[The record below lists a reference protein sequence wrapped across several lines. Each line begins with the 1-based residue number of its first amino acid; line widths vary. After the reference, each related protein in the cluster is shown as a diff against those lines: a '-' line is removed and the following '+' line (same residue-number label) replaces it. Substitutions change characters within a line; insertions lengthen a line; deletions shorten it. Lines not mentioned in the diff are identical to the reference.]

1 MLSWKKIED
10 LDLKEMAAKT
20 KIELDFLKALAK
32 KDFATLNRF
41 NVHGFIKILS
51 REYELDF
58 TDFNEE
64 FETYLS
70 ENNLNDAATKPK
82 MITPK
87 LDAYTQKSTSFAS
100 FVVII
105 LILALIGFGIYYFD
119 HIKSFFQDEQN
130 NSSVTVVDI
139 IGQAQTNL
147 KALENNVV
155 VIDNQAEENNTEAN
169 LTQVQETVQDLDLNN
184 TKKEVKQI
192 STIENNT
199 KKEVKQISTIENNTS
214 IKEENLSKN
223 DSLAKINQE
232 NTQILKPLNKEAHF
246 KASGKIWV
254 GLIDLSNYKK
264 TSLVKEND
272 FNLSLEVN
280 RLVLTGAAALSVFD
294 ENGKEQKFPAGNSK
308 RFLIK
313 DGKITSISIAEFMKL
328 NKGKEW

>member
-1 MLSWKKIED
+1 MLNWKKIED
-10 LDLKEMAAKT
+10 LNLKEVAART
-20 KIELDFLKALAK
+20 KIESEFLEALVK

-41 NVHGFIKILS
+41 NVRGFVKILS

-64 FETYLS
+64 FETYLN
-70 ENNLNDAATKPK
+70 ENNLNDTTTKPK

-87 LDAYTQKSTSFAS
+87 LDAYSQKSTSFVS
-100 FVVII
+100 FIIIVII
-105 LILALIGFGIYYFD
+105 IALIGFGIYYFD
-119 HIKSFFQDEQN
+119 YIKSFFQKDQN
-130 NSSVTVVDI
+130 NSSAAVVDI
-139 IGQAQTNL
+139 IGKAQSNL

-155 VIDNQAEENNTEAN
+155 VIDNQAEENETEAN
-169 LTQVQETVQDLDLNN
+169 LTQIQNTELNN
-184 TKKEVKQI
+184 TKEEIKQI
-192 STIENNT
+192 STTPNNT
-199 KKEVKQISTIENNTS
+199 NAN
-214 IKEENLSKN
+214 EENLSTN
-223 DSLAKINQE
+223 DSLATTNQE
-232 NTQILKPLNKEAHF
+232 VAEVSKALNKEAHF
-246 KASGKIWV
+246 KASGKIWI
-254 GLIDLSNYKK
+254 GLIDLSNYRK

-313 DGKITSISIAEFMKL
+313 DGKITSISAAEFMKL

>member
-105 LILALIGFGIYYFD
+105 LILALISFGIYYFD

-155 VIDNQAEENNTEAN
+155 VIDNQAEENNTESN

-199 KKEVKQISTIENNTS
+199 S
-214 IKEENLSKN
+214 IKEENLNKN

-254 GLIDLSNYKK
+254 GLIDLSNYRK

-313 DGKITSISIAEFMKL
+313 DGKITSISVAEFMKL

>member
-199 KKEVKQISTIENNTS
+199 S

-254 GLIDLSNYKK
+254 GLIDLSNYRK

-294 ENGKEQKFPAGNSK
+294 ESGKEQKFPAGNSK

-313 DGKITSISIAEFMKL
+313 DGKITSISVAEFMKL

>member
-1 MLSWKKIED
+1 MLNWKKIED
-10 LDLKEMAAKT
+10 LNLKEVAART
-20 KIELDFLKALAK
+20 KIELDFLEALVK

-41 NVHGFIKILS
+41 NVRGFVKILS

-64 FETYLS
+64 FETYLN
-70 ENNLNDAATKPK
+70 ENNLNDITTKPK

-87 LDAYTQKSTSFAS
+87 LDVYSQKSTSFVS
-100 FVVII
+100 FIIIVII
-105 LILALIGFGIYYFD
+105 IALIGFGIYYFD
-119 HIKSFFQDEQN
+119 YIKSFFQKDQN
-130 NSSVTVVDI
+130 NSSAAVVDI
-139 IGQAQTNL
+139 IGKAQSNL

-155 VIDNQAEENNTEAN
+155 VIDNQAEENETEAN
-169 LTQVQETVQDLDLNN
+169 LTQIQNTELNN
-184 TKKEVKQI
+184 TKEEIKQI
-192 STIENNT
+192 STTPNNT
-199 KKEVKQISTIENNTS
+199 NAN
-214 IKEENLSKN
+214 EENLSTN
-223 DSLAKINQE
+223 DSLATTNQE
-232 NTQILKPLNKEAHF
+232 VAEVSKALNKEAHF
-246 KASGKIWV
+246 KASGKIWI
-254 GLIDLSNYKK
+254 GLIDLSNYRK

-313 DGKITSISIAEFMKL
+313 DGKITSISAAEFMKL

>member
-1 MLSWKKIED
+1 MLNWKKIED
-10 LDLKEMAAKT
+10 LNLKEVAART
-20 KIELDFLKALAK
+20 KIELEFLEALVK

-41 NVHGFIKILS
+41 NVRGFVKILS

-64 FETYLS
+64 FETYLN
-70 ENNLNDAATKPK
+70 ENNLNDTTTKPK

-87 LDAYTQKSTSFAS
+87 LDAYSQKSTSFVS
-100 FVVII
+100 FIIIVII
-105 LILALIGFGIYYFD
+105 IALIGFGIYYFD
-119 HIKSFFQDEQN
+119 YIKSFFQKDQS
-130 NSSVTVVDI
+130 NSSAAVVDI
-139 IGQAQTNL
+139 IGKAQSNL

-155 VIDNQAEENNTEAN
+155 VIDNQAEENETEAN
-169 LTQVQETVQDLDLNN
+169 LTQIQNTELNN
-184 TKKEVKQI
+184 TKEEIKQI
-192 STIENNT
+192 STTPNNT
-199 KKEVKQISTIENNTS
+199 NAN
-214 IKEENLSKN
+214 EENLSTN
-223 DSLAKINQE
+223 DSLATTNQE
-232 NTQILKPLNKEAHF
+232 VAEVSKALNKEAHF
-246 KASGKIWV
+246 KASGKIWI
-254 GLIDLSNYKK
+254 GLIDLSNYRK

-313 DGKITSISIAEFMKL
+313 DGKITSISAAEFMKL

>member
-105 LILALIGFGIYYFD
+105 LILVLIGFGIYYFD

-199 KKEVKQISTIENNTS
+199 S

-254 GLIDLSNYKK
+254 GLIDLSNYRK

-280 RLVLTGAAALSVFD
+280 RLVLTGAAALSIFD
-294 ENGKEQKFPAGNSK
+294 ESGKEQKFPAGNSK

-313 DGKITSISIAEFMKL
+313 DGKITSISVAEFMKL

>member
-70 ENNLNDAATKPK
+70 ENNLNDTAKPK

-199 KKEVKQISTIENNTS
+199 S
-214 IKEENLSKN
+214 IKEENLSTN
-223 DSLAKINQE
+223 NSLAKINQE

-254 GLIDLSNYKK
+254 GLIDLSNYRK

-294 ENGKEQKFPAGNSK
+294 ESGKEQKFPAGNSK

-313 DGKITSISIAEFMKL
+313 DGKITSISVAEFMKL

>member
-1 MLSWKKIED
+1 MLNWKKIED
-10 LDLKEMAAKT
+10 LNLKEVAART
-20 KIELDFLKALAK
+20 KIELEFLETLVK

-41 NVHGFIKILS
+41 NVRGFVKILS

-64 FETYLS
+64 FETYLN
-70 ENNLNDAATKPK
+70 ENNLNDTTTKPK

-87 LDAYTQKSTSFAS
+87 LDAYSQKSTSFVS
-100 FVVII
+100 FIIIVII
-105 LILALIGFGIYYFD
+105 IALIGFGIYYFD
-119 HIKSFFQDEQN
+119 YIKSFFQKDQN
-130 NSSVTVVDI
+130 NSSAAVVDI
-139 IGQAQTNL
+139 IGKAQSNL

-155 VIDNQAEENNTEAN
+155 VIDNQAEENETEAN
-169 LTQVQETVQDLDLNN
+169 LTQIQNTELNN
-184 TKKEVKQI
+184 TKEEIKQI
-192 STIENNT
+192 STTPNNT
-199 KKEVKQISTIENNTS
+199 NAN
-214 IKEENLSKN
+214 EENLSTN
-223 DSLAKINQE
+223 DSLATTNQE
-232 NTQILKPLNKEAHF
+232 VAEVSKALNKEAHF
-246 KASGKIWV
+246 KASGKIWI
-254 GLIDLSNYKK
+254 GLIDLSNYRK

-313 DGKITSISIAEFMKL
+313 DGKITSISAAEFMKL

>member
-1 MLSWKKIED
+1 MLNWKKIED
-10 LDLKEMAAKT
+10 LNLKEVAART
-20 KIELDFLKALAK
+20 KIELEFLEALVK

-41 NVHGFIKILS
+41 NVRGLVKILS

-64 FETYLS
+64 FETYLN
-70 ENNLNDAATKPK
+70 ENNLNDTTTKPK

-87 LDAYTQKSTSFAS
+87 LDAYSQKSTSFVS
-100 FVVII
+100 FIIIVII
-105 LILALIGFGIYYFD
+105 IALIGFGIYYFD
-119 HIKSFFQDEQN
+119 YIKSFFQKDQN
-130 NSSVTVVDI
+130 NSSAAVVDI
-139 IGQAQTNL
+139 IGKAQSNL

-155 VIDNQAEENNTEAN
+155 VIDNQAEENETEAN
-169 LTQVQETVQDLDLNN
+169 LTQIQNTELNN
-184 TKKEVKQI
+184 TKEEIKQI
-192 STIENNT
+192 STTPNNT
-199 KKEVKQISTIENNTS
+199 NAN
-214 IKEENLSKN
+214 EENLSTN
-223 DSLAKINQE
+223 DSLATTNQE
-232 NTQILKPLNKEAHF
+232 VAEVSKALNKEAHF
-246 KASGKIWV
+246 KASGKIWI
-254 GLIDLSNYKK
+254 GLIDLSNYRK

-313 DGKITSISIAEFMKL
+313 DGKITSISAAEFMKL

>member
-20 KIELDFLKALAK
+20 KIELDFLKALTK

-169 LTQVQETVQDLDLNN
+169 LTQVQETAQDLDLNN
-184 TKKEVKQI
+184 TKKEA
-192 STIENNT
+192 
-199 KKEVKQISTIENNTS
+199 KQISTIENNTS
-214 IKEENLSKN
+214 IKEENLSTN
-223 DSLAKINQE
+223 NSLAKINQE

-254 GLIDLSNYKK
+254 GLIDLSNYRK

-294 ENGKEQKFPAGNSK
+294 ESGKEQKFPAGNSK

-313 DGKITSISIAEFMKL
+313 DGKITSISVAEFMKL

>member
-147 KALENNVV
+147 KALENNVI
-155 VIDNQAEENNTEAN
+155 VIDNQAEENNTESN

-199 KKEVKQISTIENNTS
+199 S
-214 IKEENLSKN
+214 IKEENLSKD

-254 GLIDLSNYKK
+254 GLIDLSNYRK

-294 ENGKEQKFPAGNSK
+294 ESGKEQKFPAGNSK

-313 DGKITSISIAEFMKL
+313 DGKITSISVAEFMKL

>member
-199 KKEVKQISTIENNTS
+199 S

-313 DGKITSISIAEFMKL
+313 DGKITSISVAEFMKL

>member
-105 LILALIGFGIYYFD
+105 LILALISFGIYYFD

-155 VIDNQAEENNTEAN
+155 VIDNQAEENNTESN

-199 KKEVKQISTIENNTS
+199 S
-214 IKEENLSKN
+214 IKEENLNKN

-254 GLIDLSNYKK
+254 GLIDLSNYRK

-294 ENGKEQKFPAGNSK
+294 ENGKEQKFLAGNSK

-313 DGKITSISIAEFMKL
+313 DGKITSISVAEFMKL

>member
-199 KKEVKQISTIENNTS
+199 S

-232 NTQILKPLNKEAHF
+232 NTQTSKPLNKEAYF

>member
-1 MLSWKKIED
+1 MLNWKKIED
-10 LDLKEMAAKT
+10 LNLKEVAART
-20 KIELDFLKALAK
+20 KIELEFLEALVK

-41 NVHGFIKILS
+41 NVRGFVKILS

-64 FETYLS
+64 FETYLN
-70 ENNLNDAATKPK
+70 ENNLNDTTTKPK

-87 LDAYTQKSTSFAS
+87 LDAYSQKSTSFVS
-100 FVVII
+100 FIIIVII
-105 LILALIGFGIYYFD
+105 IALIGFGIYYFD
-119 HIKSFFQDEQN
+119 YIKSFFQKDQN
-130 NSSVTVVDI
+130 NSSAAVVDI
-139 IGQAQTNL
+139 IGKAQSNL

-155 VIDNQAEENNTEAN
+155 VIDNQAEENETEAN
-169 LTQVQETVQDLDLNN
+169 LTQIQNTELNN
-184 TKKEVKQI
+184 TKEEIKQI
-192 STIENNT
+192 STTPNNT
-199 KKEVKQISTIENNTS
+199 NAN
-214 IKEENLSKN
+214 EENLSTN
-223 DSLAKINQE
+223 DSLATTNQE
-232 NTQILKPLNKEAHF
+232 VTEVSKALNKEAHF
-246 KASGKIWV
+246 KASGKIWI
-254 GLIDLSNYKK
+254 GLIDLSNYRK

-313 DGKITSISIAEFMKL
+313 DGKITSISAAEFMKL

>member
-1 MLSWKKIED
+1 MLNWKKIED
-10 LDLKEMAAKT
+10 LNLKEVAART
-20 KIELDFLKALAK
+20 KIELEFLEALVK

-41 NVHGFIKILS
+41 NVRGFVKILS

-64 FETYLS
+64 FETYLN
-70 ENNLNDAATKPK
+70 ENNLNDTTTKPK

-87 LDAYTQKSTSFAS
+87 LDAYSQKSTSFVS
-100 FVVII
+100 FIIIVII
-105 LILALIGFGIYYFD
+105 IALIGFGIYYFD
-119 HIKSFFQDEQN
+119 YIKSFFQKDQN
-130 NSSVTVVDI
+130 NLSAAVVDI
-139 IGQAQTNL
+139 IGKAQSNL

-155 VIDNQAEENNTEAN
+155 VIDNQAEENETEAN
-169 LTQVQETVQDLDLNN
+169 LTQIQNTELNN
-184 TKKEVKQI
+184 TKEEIKQI
-192 STIENNT
+192 STTPNNT
-199 KKEVKQISTIENNTS
+199 NAN
-214 IKEENLSKN
+214 EENLSTN
-223 DSLAKINQE
+223 DSLATTNQE
-232 NTQILKPLNKEAHF
+232 VAEVSKALNKEAHF
-246 KASGKIWV
+246 KASGKIWI
-254 GLIDLSNYKK
+254 GLIDLSNYRK

-313 DGKITSISIAEFMKL
+313 DGKITSISAAEFMKL

>member
-105 LILALIGFGIYYFD
+105 LILALIGFGVYYFD

-169 LTQVQETVQDLDLNN
+169 LTQVQETLQDLDL
-184 TKKEVKQI
+184 
-192 STIENNT
+192 NNT

>member
-1 MLSWKKIED
+1 MLNWKKIED
-10 LDLKEMAAKT
+10 LNLKEVAART
-20 KIELDFLKALAK
+20 KIELEFLEALVK

-41 NVHGFIKILS
+41 NVRGFVKILS

-64 FETYLS
+64 FETYLN
-70 ENNLNDAATKPK
+70 ENNLNDTTTKPK

-87 LDAYTQKSTSFAS
+87 LDAYSQKLTSFVS
-100 FVVII
+100 FIIIVII
-105 LILALIGFGIYYFD
+105 IALIGFGIYYFD
-119 HIKSFFQDEQN
+119 YIKSFFQKDQN
-130 NSSVTVVDI
+130 NSSAAVVDI
-139 IGQAQTNL
+139 IGKAQSNL

-155 VIDNQAEENNTEAN
+155 VIDNQAEENETEAN
-169 LTQVQETVQDLDLNN
+169 LTQIQNTELNN
-184 TKKEVKQI
+184 TKEEIKQI
-192 STIENNT
+192 STTPNNT
-199 KKEVKQISTIENNTS
+199 NAN
-214 IKEENLSKN
+214 EENLSTN
-223 DSLAKINQE
+223 DSLATTNQE
-232 NTQILKPLNKEAHF
+232 VAEVSKALNKEAHF
-246 KASGKIWV
+246 KASGKIWI
-254 GLIDLSNYKK
+254 GLIDLSNYRK

-313 DGKITSISIAEFMKL
+313 DGKITSISAAEFMKL